1 MAKISPEWP
10 THSALKIFTPKWTY
24 TNIGKPHIILV
35 KFPYI
40 QRIFNSHD
48 QGDCCSHK
56 KIGVTEPNARH
67 SFLPRFCLL
76 LVSFRS
82 SVRVPIL
89 FFSRASSPPSQ
100 FRHCVAAIY
109 IKKRW
114 TTLIQRKFNQETFA
128 GRIFIFQNNNRNI
141 GACVFS
147 LIYDFAPRLKESQF
161 VNTH

>member
-1 MAKISPEWP
+1 MAKISSEWH
-10 THSALKIFTPKWTY
+10 THSALKIFIPKWTY

-48 QGDCCSHK
+48 QGDGCSHK
-56 KIGVTEPNARH
+56 KIGVNVPRH
-67 SFLPRFCLL
+67 SFLLRFCLL

-82 SVRVPIL
+82 SVRMPIL

-100 FRHCVAAIY
+100 FRHCVAVTD

-141 GACVFS
+141 SACVFS